1 MGRRAQVKEQPWV
14 IGPLGERLTLDMLP
28 KPGTHRWVIRRKAQL
43 VAAVEGKLL
52 PVNELLRR
60 YHVTPTEYENWKA
73 AVAKHG
79 LAGLRST
86 RSQDYREIE
95 QRFPGL
101 DRHLPPRRR

>member
-1 MGRRAQVKEQPWV
+1 MSRRAAANEQPWV
-14 IGPLGERLTLDMLP
+14 VGPLGERLTLDMLP

-52 PVNELLRR
+52 SVNELLRR
-60 YHVTPTEYENWKA
+60 YRVTPTEYENWKA

-79 LAGLRST
+79 LAGLRLT
-86 RSQDYREIE
+86 RAQDYREIE